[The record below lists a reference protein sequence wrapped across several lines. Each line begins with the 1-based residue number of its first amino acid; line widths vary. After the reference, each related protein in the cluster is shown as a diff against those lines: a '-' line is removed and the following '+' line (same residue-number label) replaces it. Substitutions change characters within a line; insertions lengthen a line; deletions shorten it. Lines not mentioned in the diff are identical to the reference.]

1 MVCGC
6 TWAHSTGALA
16 HPPSLLHCSSLERFA
31 HLAAAVR
38 SGSCGYPR
46 ILHGGMTAAVLDEA
60 FGFLFLSLRH
70 HGQLPF
76 VAPAFTAHLE
86 VAYRKVRR
94 SLVSALA

>member
-1 MVCGC
+1 M
-6 TWAHSTGALA
+6 SSAL
-16 HPPSLLHCSSLERFA
+16 PPVEKGSLN
-31 HLAAAVR
+31 LATAAR

-76 VAPAFTAHLE
+76 RAPAFTAHLE
-86 VAYRKVRR
+86 VAYRKVQR
-94 SLVSALA
+94 LLFFDIA